1 MPKTL
6 LYLFLPALCWLS
18 LAVAAA
24 PISTPPMPTTLIS
37 TVPTPTAPIPPT
49 PLPQP
54 GALLYEADM
63 HSKDSAQGWVMEGAA
78 VARFLAGWMEI
89 YSPNKAEHH
98 VLWCPQE
105 FPASFIATWEVQNLA
120 LDSGLLIVFFAAK
133 GERGQDIFDSSLPV
147 RDGTFTHYTEG
158 KIKSYHISY
167 YANVA
172 HEPGRVHA
180 NLRKNNT
187 FSLLQSGAEGIPTH
201 SSDIHKI
208 KLIKQGAHIRLLI
221 DERPVIDYIDNE
233 PLVNGVNTGPALG
246 GGKIGLR
253 QMQWSHFRY
262 RNFKVWEIAETQ

>member
-1 MPKTL
+1 MKKILAYSL
-6 LYLFLPALCWLS
+6 LSALYCLS
-18 LAVAAA
+18 LTVEATSA
-24 PISTPPMPTTLIS
+24 PLPTRAL
-37 TVPTPTAPIPPT
+37 PTPGT
-49 PLPQP
+49 
-54 GALLYEADM
+54 LLYEADM
-63 HSKDSAQGWVMEGAA
+63 RTKASVRDWVMEGTANTEF
-78 VARFLAGWMEI
+78 RAGWLEM
-89 YSPNKAEHH
+89 YSPDKAEHH
-98 VLWCPQE
+98 VFWCPKE
-105 FPASFIATWEVQNLA
+105 FPNSFIATWEVQNLA

-133 GERGQDIFDSSLPV
+133 GEEGQDIFDPALPA
-147 RDGTFTHYTEG
+147 RDGTFTDYTEG

-201 SSDIHKI
+201 SSDVHQI

-221 DERPVIDYIDNE
+221 DERPVIDYMDDD

-246 GGKIGLR
+246 AGKIGLR

-262 RNFKVWEIAETQ
+262 RNFKVWEIAEIK

>member
-1 MPKTL
+1 MKKLRAYSLPTL
-6 LYLFLPALCWLS
+6 CLLSGLWFLPVLFFLS
-18 LAVAAA
+18 AFVAAA
-24 PISTPPMPTTLIS
+24 SVATPLST
-37 TVPTPTAPIPPT
+37 T

-63 HSKDSAQGWVMEGAA
+63 RSRDSVADWVMEGAA
-78 VARFLAGWMEI
+78 QTAFRAGWMEI
-89 YSPNKAEHH
+89 YSPDKAEHH
-98 VLWCPQE
+98 VFWCSQE

-120 LDSGLLIVFFAAK
+120 IDSGLLIVFFAAK
-133 GERGQDIFDSSLPV
+133 GAQGQDIFDPSLPT

-172 HEPGRVHA
+172 HEPGRAHA

-201 SSDIHKI
+201 SRDIHQI
-208 KLIKQGAHIRLLI
+208 KLIKHGAHIRLLI
-221 DERPVIDYIDNE
+221 DERPVIDYMDDK

-246 GGKIGLR
+246 AGKIGLR

-262 RNFKVWEIAETQ
+262 RNFKVWEIAEVK

>member
-1 MPKTL
+1 MQKICSYL
-6 LYLFLPALCWLS
+6 LLSALCWLS
-18 LAVAAA
+18 LIVAAA
-24 PISTPPMPTTLIS
+24 PLST
-37 TVPTPTAPIPPT
+37 T
-49 PLPQP
+49 PLPQT

-63 HSKDSAQGWVMEGAA
+63 RTEDSVRDWIMEGAA
-78 VARFLAGWMEI
+78 RTRFRADWMEM

-105 FPASFIATWEVQNLA
+105 FPASFIATWEVKKNLTV
-120 LDSGLLIVFFAAK
+120 DSGLLIVFFAAK
-133 GERGQDIFDSSLPV
+133 GEQGQDIFDPSLPA

-187 FSLLQSGAEGIPTH
+187 FSLLQSGAEGIPTR
-201 SSDIHKI
+201 STDIHRI
-208 KLIKQGAHIRLLI
+208 TLIKQDAHIRLLI
-221 DERPVIDYIDNE
+221 DERSVIDYVDNE
-233 PLVNGVNTGPALG
+233 PMVNGVNTGVALG

-262 RNFKVWEIAETQ
+262 RNFKVWEIAEAD

>member
-1 MPKTL
+1 MQKLSAYSL
-6 LYLFLPALCWLS
+6 LAAFCWLS
-18 LAVAAA
+18 LMVAAA
-24 PISTPPMPTTLIS
+24 TPLS
-37 TVPTPTAPIPPT
+37 KT
-49 PLPQP
+49 PLPRT

-63 HSKDSAQGWVMEGAA
+63 HTKDSVSDWIMEG
-78 VARFLAGWMEI
+78 VARTTFHEGWMAM

-120 LDSGLLIVFFAAK
+120 VDSGLLIVFFAAK
-133 GERGQDIFDSSLPV
+133 GEQGQDIFDPSLPA

-201 SSDIHKI
+201 STDIHQI
-208 KLIKQGAHIRLLI
+208 TLIKQDAHIRLFI
-221 DERPVIDYIDNE
+221 DERPVIDYVDNE
-233 PLVNGVNTGPALG
+233 PMVNGVNTGVALG

-262 RNFKVWEIAETQ
+262 RNFKVWEIAEAK